1 MTVKP
6 LSSRPARKAFT
17 LIELLVVIAIIAI
30 LAAMLLP
37 ALASAKAKAKRI
49 QCLNNVHQI
58 EIALNVYAS
67 TFNDKVPVLTSGS
80 GAAWAWDLPNAAA
93 QNMLESGL
101 TKKSLYDP
109 GTEPRFTDLQN
120 WAPKGTPVV
129 GDCLWDFNNIV
140 VGGNTG
146 FHIVGYALAFNGKD
160 PVTGNNN
167 SLLNVTNQNTKLSSE
182 TIGGIYQQAADRI
195 VIADAIISVGS
206 ATPGYSNAGND
217 YYSITGGFQQ
227 NGQTYP
233 HTSPHLVGQ
242 MPLGGDA
249 GYKDGHAEWHK
260 FNIMVPRTISGA
272 VFWW

>member
-1 MTVKP
+1 M
-6 LSSRPARKAFT
+6 LSPNSPRKAFT

-58 EIALNVYAS
+58 EIAFNVYAGS
-67 TFNDKVPVLTSGS
+67 FNDKLPFFPAGS
-80 GAAWAWDLPNAAA
+80 GAAWAWDLPNAPAE
-93 QNMLESGL
+93 NMLESGL

-109 GTEPRFTDLQN
+109 GTEPRFGDLQN

-129 GDCLWDFNNIV
+129 GDCLWDYNNIAI
-140 VGGNTG
+140 GGNAG
-146 FHIVGYALAFNGKD
+146 FHIVGYALAINGKD
-160 PVTGNNN
+160 PTTGVNS
-167 SLLNVTNQNTKLSSE
+167 SLLNLTNQNTTLSAE
-182 TIGGIYQQAADRI
+182 TIGGVFQAAADRI
-195 VIADAIISVGS
+195 LIADAIISVGGL
-206 ATPGYSNAGND
+206 TPGYANAGND
-217 YYSITGGFQQ
+217 YYSITGGFTQ
-227 NGQTYP
+227 NGQLYP

-242 MPLGGDA
+242 MPMGGDA

-260 FNIMVPRTISGA
+260 FNIMVPRTTGGA